1 MDNLFEEFFFQSFI
15 GGTIILSYLD
25 PISVIELLSVN
36 KLFLENTLLWDL
48 AMKQYDLNENTIE
61 FIPIPREKLKFCSKI
76 IINIISSTIFS
87 FFLFY
92 FITITNCD

>member
-25 PISVIELLSVN
+25 PISVIELLSLN

-48 AMKQYDLNENTIE
+48 AMKQYDLNEKTIE

-76 IINIISSTIFS
+76 IIKIISSTIY
-87 FFLFY
+87 LFY
-92 FITITNCD
+92 FILLLINYD